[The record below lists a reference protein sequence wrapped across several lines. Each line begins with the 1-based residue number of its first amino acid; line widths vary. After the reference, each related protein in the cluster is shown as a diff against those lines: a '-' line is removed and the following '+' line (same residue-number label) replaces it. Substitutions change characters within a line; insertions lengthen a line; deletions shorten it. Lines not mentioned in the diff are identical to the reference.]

1 MVFVCSFIPKN
12 SSNLS
17 SLLRNQKENQ
27 ILRYSTSLAFCP
39 VARKRFRQICLCCSD
54 SGTEGPVSPA
64 VYAKFASQRAI
75 LSSSS
80 NDFEVDEL
88 NKLLE
93 MAGKTRRNPQRF
105 LRALKNSLVVVTA
118 RLISDGTLVG
128 LTRAI
133 TDGAYNA
140 TIVELFTDI
149 RLPKPEIIKR
159 NMVERLIKEARSKIP
174 DCGIVMIAPEEDV
187 AIYEKMNFQVNPRGI
202 RLMGMTNHHDEE

>member
-1 MVFVCSFIPKN
+1 MLFVGPVVSR
-12 SSNLS
+12 SSTKVSTLS
-17 SLLRNQKENQ
+17 SIQKGKENLCYS
-27 ILRYSTSLAFCP
+27 ISRETASLPRKVFRKSCLR
-39 VARKRFRQICLCCSD
+39 CSD
-54 SGTEGPVSPA
+54 SGAEGSVPPI

-75 LSSSS
+75 LSSSLT
-80 NDFEVDEL
+80 DFEVDEL

-93 MAGKTRRNPQRF
+93 IVGERKRNPQRF
-105 LRALKNSLVVVTA
+105 LRALQNSLVVVTA

-159 NMVERLIKEARSKIP
+159 NMVERVIKEARSKIP
-174 DCGIVMIAPEEDV
+174 DCGIVMIAPEQDV

-202 RLMGMTNHHDEE
+202 RVMGITNHDED